1 MARSRSRKQ
10 PSPMERSNYC
20 LLVVAALIAVRV
32 LVGWPTLL
40 PAMVVLVAGA
50 WLARTPVLSGKKA
63 VGSRTEP
70 APEGVVE
77 RYHHRM
83 YTRMMV
89 MRGLTP
95 WVSVVPLRS
104 STLIALAAALAAV
117 AAPVSSPLGYDAW
130 FTAVDAVAAFLTVVC
145 VAHVLRT
152 TASPEEP
159 APGVSL
165 PATIDGLRKA
175 GVLTRVRMTVP
186 VVIGAVAGTWTG
198 ISSTSDMETWRA
210 VIGAVAGLLGGTGIS
225 WWLTWGMYCR
235 FGWIARKVARVA
247 WSATWTSAQEKEHP
261 FLTDLDTV
269 SPWVVNKFS
278 VATGKDSGYYLKGGV
293 QTSIAAAVEATVGEG
308 NEVLTLPEPE
318 VVASGVPNRS
328 KASLSSF
335 RVVVRPKTEEVDITS
350 DETTEDQVVMA
361 AECAIAVWAGSSS
374 QERIMVMGAT
384 RLTASAPHVW
394 EVSFPPETDP
404 SVSDVLAPLAG
415 NVEGMRSTYVTES
428 DSVLVGPLEDA
439 DWEDEAMTAQIDRL
453 RVTGF
458 WSSVWTEVLRNE
470 ATPTLQF
477 KAINELACN
486 GQTIHYVPFVSRK
499 GVDVGKEYVSKVD
512 PMRTALKSAP
522 WLDLGFM
529 GPENPK
535 GRKPGSRSDKFFIL
549 AYSETP
555 VPDLPQDINPDR
567 RRRHASLYDSRTGPE
582 IVLSGLVS
590 SAFRAVF
597 GHAKIPQV
605 VKGECLTTSTP
616 HIWKVSMALY
626 GGLSNADI
634 ASKADRL
641 KGHLR
646 CPWLRVRTDVATG
659 LTELYVGEQ
668 PSEAEVKESRRAEV
682 AELDFEAAFASAKLV
697 TAYRETP
704 TMRSCEPLETNP
716 KVTVYD
722 FALPQGV
729 SVRDVREPKALDQL
743 RSATG
748 YAFLQ
753 VVDIPNDPST
763 LRLLASRTNPIPDRA
778 DYNFDVADPMI
789 ASTGPG
795 KNLRIPMGSG
805 IDGSPVTWDVS
816 TTPHML
822 CLGMTGAGKSV
833 TIQTAVYG
841 ALRAGWS
848 VALVDQAKGGAD
860 FVAFLPWM
868 KSVTGELTEAE
879 ALLRFVYD
887 EVRRRKDLN
896 AAHGAASIDDLPENI
911 RPEHVLLIIDEF
923 TSLLLGEKAPPSNG
937 VTDPEV
943 LSSIEATKAAN
954 ASKAAIA
961 SITGR
966 IGREARSAGVHLLL
980 GTQKLNAKTMEA
992 IPGGDLKDNMGRLLL
1007 GAPGWNEMASGL
1019 KNPEAAPRLTHTPI
1033 GRGIFESMTRGAVEM
1048 QTWYTSTNVYA
1059 EHLAD
1064 LPEMEKWD
1072 IDRFMPRQSAA
1083 SAYEIIKPEP
1093 GGDPEESI
1101 DLSSLDMSDLD
1112 LDDDSADAGD
1122 EGESAGDPD
1131 PEPTPEPDPLPE
1143 AQAEEPV
1150 SEQEVSPLALGDL
1163 VPLPEAPADPAPA
1176 APSGAGGNQETEALA
1191 PDPGTIPRMPPAPN
1205 PGSFPSPWGVPS
1217 WVPDRF

>member
-20 LLVVAALIAVRV
+20 LLVVASLIAVRV

-50 WLARTPVLSGKKA
+50 WLARTPVLSGKKV

-70 APEGVVE
+70 APEGAVE
-77 RYHHRM
+77 RYYHRM

-130 FTAVDAVAAFLTVVC
+130 FTAADAVAAFLTVVC

-186 VVIGAVAGTWTG
+186 IVVGAVAGTWMG
-198 ISSTSDMETWRA
+198 ISSTSDMDTWRA
-210 VIGAVAGLLGGTGIS
+210 VVGAVAGLLGGTGIS

-235 FGWIARKVARVA
+235 SGWIARKVARVA
-247 WSATWTSAQEKEHP
+247 WSAAWTSAQEKEHP
-261 FLTDLDTV
+261 FLTGLDTI

-278 VATGKDSGYYLKGGV
+278 VATGKDSGYYLKGGT

-318 VVASGVPNRS
+318 VVANGVPNRS

-361 AECAIAVWAGSSS
+361 AECAIADWAGSSS

-439 DWEDEAMTAQIDRL
+439 DWEDEAMIAQIDRL
-453 RVTGF
+453 RVTSF
-458 WSSVWTEVLRNE
+458 WSSVWTEVLRSE

-778 DYNFDVADPMI
+778 NYSFDVADPMI

-805 IDGSPVTWDVS
+805 IDGSPVTWDIS

-822 CLGMTGAGKSV
+822 CLGMTGTGK
-833 TIQTAVYG
+833 TATLETAVYG
-841 ALRAGWS
+841 ALRAGWE
-848 VALVDQAKGGAD
+848 
-860 FVAFLPWM
+860 VAFVDPSKKAADLVPFQSWM
-868 KSVTGELTEAE
+868 ASMTGDLSESEAI
-879 ALLRFVYD
+879 LRYVYG
-887 EVRRRKDLN
+887 EVRKRVDLN
-896 AAHGAASIDDLPENI
+896 AAHGATSIDDLPEDI
-911 RPEHVLLIIDEF
+911 RPSHVLIIIDEF
-923 TSLLLGEKAPPSNG
+923 TSLLLGEKVPSSSG

-943 LSSIEATKAAN
+943 LSNIEATKAAN
-954 ASKAAIA
+954 ASRAAIA

-1007 GAPGWNEMASGL
+1007 GAPGWSEMASGL

-1033 GRGIFESMTRGAVEM
+1033 GRGIFESMTRGAIEM
-1048 QTWYTSTNVYA
+1048 QTWYASAETYA

-1064 LPEMEKWD
+1064 LPEREKWD
-1072 IDRFMPRQSAA
+1072 IGQFMPKKSAA
-1083 SAYEIIKPEP
+1083 SAYEVIKPDP
-1093 GGDPEESI
+1093 VGSPEESI

-1112 LDDDSADAGD
+1112 LDDDSADADD
-1122 EGESAGDPD
+1122 EGEAAGDPD

-1143 AQAEEPV
+1143 APAEEPV
-1150 SEQEVSPLALGDL
+1150 SEQGASPLALGDL
-1163 VPLPEAPADPAPA
+1163 VPLPEAPVEPAPA
-1176 APSGAGGNQETEALA
+1176 APLRAGGNQETEALA